1 MLYSTNRRAVPKSIQ
16 EAKTSRRN
24 CLEKATNN
32 STKSRNEVPTFLFM
46 CALAGVTFG
55 ENLPDTTSQNYAT
68 DFRVSKK
75 PGNPSVSSLNRS
87 SQA

>member
-1 MLYSTNRRAVPKSIQ
+1 MPKSIQ

-24 CLEKATNN
+24 CLAKTTNN

-55 ENLPDTTSQNYAT
+55 RDLLDTTSQHHAT
-68 DFRVSKK
+68 DFRVSLK
-75 PGNPSVSSLNRS
+75 PGNPSVSSLNRP